1 MGICQNPAMQHADRP
16 KISTKIGNARGSLS
30 FPGDINHIAVN
41 ERELGCIN
49 RGPLRRR
56 REQLDWQSLGAPAAA
71 KKSPAAK
78 RAGLS
83 LGFCCGQLLTDE
95 QGHLVVARIDDD
107 DLVLCHHVAEGA
119 QAWNAFDDLI
129 GELYHLDRAGNF
141 GAEGE
146 PYADI
151 G

>member
-1 MGICQNPAMQHADRP
+1 MQHADRP
-16 KISTKIGNARGSLS
+16 KISTENGNARGSLS
-30 FPGDINHIAVN
+30 FPADINHIAVN
-41 ERELGCIN
+41 ERELGCKN
-49 RGPLRRR
+49 RVPAPPQGASGLADVWGPAGGKKAPPQSGGAKLR
-56 REQLDWQSLGAPAAA
+56 LL
-71 KKSPAAK
+71 
-78 RAGLS
+78 L
-83 LGFCCGQLLTDE
+83 CGQLLTDE

>member
-41 ERELGCIN
+41 ERELGCK
-49 RGPLRRR
+49 RGPPAPP
-56 REQLDWQSLGAPAAA
+56 QGAADWQMPGPCST

-129 GELYHLDRAGNF
+129 GERYHLDRAGNF

>member
-41 ERELGCIN
+41 ERELGCK
-49 RGPLRRR
+49 RGHC
-56 REQLDWQSLGAPAAA
+56 AAA
-71 KKSPAAK
+71 GSSWIGRCLGPCRRQKKPRRKAGGAK
-78 RAGLS
+78 LR
-83 LGFCCGQLLTDE
+83 FCCCGQLLTDE

-129 GELYHLDRAGNF
+129 GERYHLDRAGNF